1 MNDAVTPARIEEL
14 KQALLSFLT
23 RLAET
28 AQGAQEK
35 LRALLVISLLSALW
49 LTFCVHR
56 LFDLSALGAVA
67 PLIVFAVPAFL
78 VWRLQRTLRDVSGLP
93 EQLSALGDGIGR
105 MLADAKGDML
115 GRLDALKA
123 QANGRVG
130 LKALVA
136 MGRRLAGI
144 GQVLAVLKVRLVDGG
159 SARVVESVLTVA
171 SPAFVALI
179 GIATV
184 GTVAL
189 AILAVVSGIAY
200 LFIA

>member
-14 KQALLSFLT
+14 KQTLLSFLA

-28 AQGAQEK
+28 AQDAREK

-49 LTFCVHR
+49 LTFCAQR
-56 LFDLSALGAVA
+56 IFDLSALGALP
-67 PLIVFAVPAFL
+67 PLVVFAVPAFL
-78 VWRLQRTLRDVSGLP
+78 VWRLQRTLRDVIGLP
-93 EQLSALGDGIGR
+93 GQLSALGDGVGR
-105 MLADAKGDML
+105 MLADAKGEVL
-115 GRLDALKA
+115 GQFDALKT
-123 QANGRVG
+123 QANGGVG

-136 MGRRLAGI
+136 MGRRLAGMV
-144 GQVLAVLKVRLVDGG
+144 QVLSVLKVRLVDGG

-171 SPAFVALI
+171 SPAFVALM

-189 AILAVVSGIAY
+189 AILAVVSGVAY